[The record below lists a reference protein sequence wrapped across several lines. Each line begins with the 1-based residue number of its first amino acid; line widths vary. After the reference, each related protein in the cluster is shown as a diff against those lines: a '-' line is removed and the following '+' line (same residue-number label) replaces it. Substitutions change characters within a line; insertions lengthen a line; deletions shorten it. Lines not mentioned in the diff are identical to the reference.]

1 VKFVRRNPVVV
12 ALGVLALLA
21 LALGLSAALWQANIA
36 RRQTPVATAVQ
47 SFLEGI
53 FRANSSDQADP
64 LKARQT
70 TARELLDI
78 GARKIDGELS
88 DVPDAKLN
96 VLGTLGSMYSDL
108 GLDDQAVSM
117 QRKPVG
123 LARARYTA

>member
-36 RRQTPVATAVQ
+36 RRQTRVATAVQ

-88 DVPDAKLN
+88 DVPEAKLN

>member
-1 VKFVRRNPVVV
+1 MVV